1 MAKEIHLKFLGG
13 KMENQLLTDK
23 EAAKRLGIGRTK
35 IHELVKEGKLPC
47 VNFMRGRRFNSA
59 DLDKFI
65 LEHTECL
72 KAGGPT

>member
-1 MAKEIHLKFLGG
+1 MANGIHLKSPGG
-13 KMENQLLTDK
+13 KMENQLLNDK

-35 IHELVKEGKLPC
+35 IHELVNKGKLPC

-72 KAGGPT
+72 KLGSPT

>member
-1 MAKEIHLKFLGG
+1 
-13 KMENQLLTDK
+13 MENQLLNDK

-35 IHELVKEGKLPC
+35 IHELVNPGKLPC
-47 VNFMRGRRFNSA
+47 VKFMRGRRFNSA

-72 KAGGPT
+72 KFGGPT